1 MARGWVKN
9 IDVWISPVVKN
20 HRLTVENP
28 PCGFDRQSRQI
39 LSDGGVG
46 RIDNHYTERYIPP
59 DGMNE

>member
-28 PCGFDRQSRQI
+28 HSGFDVYRRRI
-39 LSDGGVG
+39 LSDG
-46 RIDNHYTERYIPP
+46 E
-59 DGMNE
+59 GMGKEYQCMDFAGG